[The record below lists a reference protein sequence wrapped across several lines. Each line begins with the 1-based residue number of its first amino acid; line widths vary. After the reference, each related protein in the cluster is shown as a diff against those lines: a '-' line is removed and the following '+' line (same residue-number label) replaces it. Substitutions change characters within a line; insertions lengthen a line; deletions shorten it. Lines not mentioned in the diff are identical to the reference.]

1 MTAINIREFT
11 HNLSKYLKK
20 VKNGENIILMER
32 NIPIAD
38 IIPHNENITLP
49 GWKRTIKKVELD
61 GEPFA
66 ETIIKNRRDESH

>member
-38 IIPHNENITLP
+38 IIPHNENITFP
-49 GWKRTIKKVELD
+49 GWKRTIKKVELE
-61 GEPFA
+61 GEPFS
-66 ETIIKNRRDESH
+66 ETIVKNRRDESH